1 MMTVEMI
8 FALIFLLIILLIF
21 TEAVHR
27 SLAAILGAL
36 LITVFGLLYHV
47 FRYEEILGFLDL
59 HVILFILGLFILF
72 EVLREVGLF
81 RFIGIAL
88 INLTRSPTG
97 YMIIFCILS
106 MLFTMFIANIPAMLI
121 VGSLI
126 MTISRELKLDP
137 TPYIIASAIFTNIG
151 GITFLI
157 SSIPNILVAHAFNI
171 TFMRFAEVSAPL
183 ALILALVTLGV
194 FTKCLTPKASRLL
207 PSEVRYDPWTA
218 VKDRRSFEFSV
229 IIFIA
234 TIVALAFHE
243 RLMVGMEFIVLGSA
257 IAIMVLTRMDVG
269 EVFKRLDWPT
279 LLFLTGFFVVIGGL
293 NKVGLLRLVADKI
306 ISICPSQSLLVMAFI
321 WLTGLLSA
329 FIDNIPLTMTFIPV
343 TQAIIEHAGHF
354 AQPLV
359 WGLVFGA
366 NLGGSF
372 TPIGSPSNIVAL
384 GILERN
390 GLKGFFRRFFKIGA
404 IAALIHLA
412 LANLYIFLRFI
423 LKLWP

>member
-1 MMTVEMI
+1 MAVEMV
-8 FALIFLLIILLIF
+8 FALIFLLILLLIF

-47 FRYEEILGFLDL
+47 FKYEEILGFLDL
-59 HVILFILGLFILF
+59 HVTLFVLGLFILF

-106 MLFTMFIANIPAMLI
+106 MLFAAFIENIPAMLI

-126 MTISRELKLDP
+126 ITISRELELDP
-137 TPYIIASAIFTNIG
+137 TPYMIASAIFTNIG
-151 GITFLI
+151 GIILLI
-157 SSIPNILVAHAFNI
+157 SSIPNILAGHAFNI
-171 TFMRFAEVSAPL
+171 TFTRFAEVSAPL
-183 ALILALVTLGV
+183 ALILALVTLGLFV
-194 FTKCLTPKASRLL
+194 KYLTPERSHPL

-218 VKDRRSFEFSV
+218 VKDRKSFELSA

-257 IAIMVLTRMDVG
+257 IVIMVLTKADVG

-279 LLFLTGFFVVIGGL
+279 LLFLTGFFIVVGGL
-293 NKVGLLRLVADKI
+293 NKVGLLKLIANRI
-306 ISICPSQSLLVMAFI
+306 ISICPDQILLTMAFT
-321 WLTGLLSA
+321 WLTGFASA
-329 FIDNIPLTMTFIPV
+329 LIDNIPLTMAFIPV
-343 TQAIIEHAGHF
+343 TQAIITHAKQLT
-354 AQPLV
+354 QPLI

-390 GLKGFFRRFFKIGA
+390 GCKGFFRRFFKIGA

-412 LANLYIFLRFI
+412 LANLYILLRFV

>member
-1 MMTVEMI
+1 MTVEMI

-36 LITVFGLLYHV
+36 LITVFGLLYRV

-106 MLFTMFIANIPAMLI
+106 MLFAAIIDNIPAMLI
-121 VGSLI
+121 IGSLI
-126 MTISRELKLDP
+126 ITISKELKIDP

-151 GITFLI
+151 GIMLLI
-157 SSIPNILVAHAFNI
+157 SSIPNILVGHAFNI
-171 TFMRFAEVSAPL
+171 TFTRFAEVSAPL
-183 ALILALVTLGV
+183 APILALVTLAFFV
-194 FTKCLTPKASRLL
+194 KYLTPKEGHPL

-218 VKDRRSFEFSV
+218 VKDRKSFELST

-234 TIVALAFHE
+234 TMVALTFHE
-243 RLMVGMEFIVLGSA
+243 KLMVGMEFIVLGSA
-257 IAIMVLTRMDVG
+257 IAIMVLTKMDVG
-269 EVFKRLDWPT
+269 EIFKRLDWPT
-279 LLFLTGFFVVIGGL
+279 LLFLTGFFIVVGGL
-293 NKVGLLRLVADKI
+293 NKVGLLKLIAN
-306 ISICPSQSLLVMAFI
+306 SITSACPNQILLATIFT
-321 WLTGLLSA
+321 WLTGFASA

-343 TQAIIEHAGHF
+343 TQAIIMHAKQL
-354 AQPLV
+354 AQPLI

-366 NLGGSF
+366 NLGGNL

-384 GILERN
+384 GILERS
-390 GLKGFFRRFFKIGA
+390 GCKGFFRRFFKIGA